1 MGHSRMQ
8 QVNPKL
14 IVDVGASNGNDI
26 QYYLRKGF
34 DVVGL
39 EADPV
44 MHARLEKRFAAEIVD
59 GTVILLNRVAAETS
73 DQPVQFWRNERFQA
87 LSTYDFDTAQFREHL
102 VPYPGRT
109 VDWQEIVAVRG
120 VPHYCKI
127 DIEGGEVR
135 FLRSMRGAE
144 VLPTFISAECHSFE
158 PVEMLFELGYRRF
171 KFVNQTS
178 LAPLIVSLPNPPLEG
193 KYVPDPDWRDAS
205 GPFGRELPD
214 HWLTFREAAVIFDM
228 IMRLKGFHAILGPY
242 WFDCHACRTE

>member
-1 MGHSRMQ
+1 MLQINS
-8 QVNPKL
+8 KL
-14 IVDVGASNGNDI
+14 IVDVRASNGNDI
-26 QYYLRKGF
+26 HYYLRKGS
-34 DVVGL
+34 DVVGQ

-44 MHARLEKRFAAEIVD
+44 IYASLKQRFATEIAD

-73 DQPVQFWRNERFQA
+73 GELVQFWRNERFQG
-87 LSTYDFDTAQFREHL
+87 LSTFDFDTAQFREHL
-102 VPYPGRT
+102 VPCSGRT
-109 VDWQEIVAVRG
+109 ADWREIVAVRG

-135 FLRSMRGAE
+135 FLRSMRGSDA
-144 VLPTFISAECHSFE
+144 LPTFISAECHSFD

-178 LAPLIVSLPNPPLEG
+178 LTPLILSLPNPPLEG
-193 KYVPDPDWRDAS
+193 NYIPDPDWRDAS

-214 HWLTFREAAVIFDM
+214 HWLTFQDAAVIFDM

-242 WFDCHACRTE
+242 WFGCHACRSE

>member
-44 MHARLEKRFAAEIVD
+44 MHARLEKRFATEIVD

-87 LSTYDFDTAQFREHL
+87 LSTYDFDTAQFSENL

-109 VDWQEIVAVRG
+109 VD
-120 VPHYCKI
+120 
-127 DIEGGEVR
+127 
-135 FLRSMRGAE
+135 
-144 VLPTFISAECHSFE
+144 
-158 PVEMLFELGYRRF
+158 
-171 KFVNQTS
+171 
-178 LAPLIVSLPNPPLEG
+178 
-193 KYVPDPDWRDAS
+193 
-205 GPFGRELPD
+205 
-214 HWLTFREAAVIFDM
+214 
-228 IMRLKGFHAILGPY
+228 
-242 WFDCHACRTE
+242 